1 MFLEYA
7 ILDRKSPE
15 NTLPVDSD
23 FQCLTYDRL
32 LDAMPVSAFKASPAE
47 LFRRL
52 SALSHNEDA
61 EHEGR
66 KC

>member
-32 LDAMPVSAFKASPAE
+32 MDTASVSAFGAQRPPLTRQMTQWAKRG
-47 LFRRL
+47 LIG
-52 SALSHNEDA
+52 NGDN
-61 EHEGR
+61 
-66 KC
+66 